1 MMNFDKSIMKFRN
14 ISENVDALFATGAP
28 LGAWP
33 CPLKATRSPSE
44 SARSVTSRSTQSERL
59 SPRHA
64 FTTSSIAS
72 HTSVLTQ
79 KARCSSRRGWT
90 TWSKFGTSKP
100 FCSTN
105 SKHIPSFQRCPI
117 IGKVKFRGE
126 KVALGAQ
133 LLPGKSRV
141 TQHREKSFVRFP
153 RFRKRT

>member
-1 MMNFDKSIMKFRN
+1 MVNYLFNTFGYFNSLMNFDNSIMIFRN
-14 ISENVDALFATGAP
+14 ISENVDALFATGAR

-44 SARSVTSRSTQSERL
+44 SARSVTSRSTQSERR

-100 FCSTN
+100 FFSTN

-117 IGKVKFRGE
+117 
-126 KVALGAQ
+126 
-133 LLPGKSRV
+133 RV
-141 TQHREKSFVRFP
+141 SNQ
-153 RFRKRT
+153 RKG